1 MKILKNPVVL
11 IVLGLVI
18 GCGTGISLVWQR
30 TNQMVAAVVQSRAH
44 AADSAAAEKA
54 VEPWGFWAIELDN
67 LATDLQDEKAK
78 IAKRQEVLDQRESR
92 FAAERVELEKLRK
105 ELEVIRL
112 EVSQKMGEINADE
125 AKNLRGLSLTYAAL
139 SPKAAVAIF
148 KEMDDVTVTKILSLM
163 KTDTIGPIFE
173 EMSKSGDPAAN
184 WPKRAATLSER
195 LRVMKSSKVA
205 DSSGP

>member
-1 MKILKNPVVL
+1 MKLLKSPVVL

-18 GCGTGISLVWQR
+18 GCGTGISLVWKR
-30 TNQMVAAVVQSRAH
+30 TNQMVTAVAQSRAH
-44 AADSAAAEKA
+44 AADSAAAEKSA
-54 VEPWGFWAIELDN
+54 EPWGFWAIELDN

-125 AKNLRGLSLTYAAL
+125 AKNLRGLSLTFAAL

-148 KEMDDVTVTKILSLM
+148 REMDDVTVTKILSLM
-163 KTDTIGPIFE
+163 KTDTVGPIFE

-195 LRVMKSSKVA
+195 LRVMKSTKVA